1 MAGDFDTAPED
12 YAEDVAKAK
21 FLGVIAQV
29 KQEFMSVATVAMNA
43 VIIEAVCDELTN
55 RVREM

>member
-21 FLGVIAQV
+21 FLGVIEQV
-29 KQEFMSVATVAMNA
+29 KRDLLAFSSPENAML
-43 VIIEAVCDELTN
+43 IEGVCDELTT